1 MAARHFKIS
10 DDFFGAIGDA
20 ILLLDDFRD
29 MAQYLIDV
37 AESEVMPEAQE
48 IWVNNK
54 SRITLIAGKLGD
66 FLTPRRRTD
75 QLSVVFDVLSLLG
88 QYKEA
93 IREFQSSATTDAR
106 KLFFTARLVRLDG
119 TLQSLKALELELSS
133 H

>member
-1 MAARHFKIS
+1 
-10 DDFFGAIGDA
+10 
-20 ILLLDDFRD
+20 
-29 MAQYLIDV
+29 
-37 AESEVMPEAQE
+37 
-48 IWVNNK
+48 
-54 SRITLIAGKLGD
+54 
-66 FLTPRRRTD
+66 LTPRRRTD
-75 QLSVVFDVLSLLG
+75 QLSVVSDVLSLLE